1 MFIIG
6 GLILAQIFQ
15 KRHPDIHA
23 NAFIAFF
30 CFAVVVCVALISI
43 VSYWQASEES

>member
-6 GLILAQIFQ
+6 GLLLVKVFQ
-15 KRHPDIHA
+15 QRHPDIHA

-30 CFAVVVCVALISI
+30 SFAVIIVLTLIGI
-43 VSYWQASEES
+43 VS